1 MLSVL
6 CSVIMLVVMLELLVA
21 PQSIEHRLG
30 RWLVVNREGLIE
42 TWFCFDRKRG
52 GSFSRQVGLSPHHHV
67 LCAWLLA
74 CSILCSRY
82 VSKYLRF
89 RWCSTWYDTQDDDSI
104 ALRGNH
110 HMQKHVLAGDL
121 SVDWLSLF
129 VFVDAFTEWS
139 RQIHFRT
146 LNSTTHPY

>member
-6 CSVIMLVVMLELLVA
+6 CSVIMLVVMLELLLLLLVA
-21 PQSIEHRLG
+21 PQSIAKQRLG

-110 HMQKHVLAGDL
+110 HMRKHVLVGDL
-121 SVDWLSLF
+121 SVGWLSLF
-129 VFVDAFTEWS
+129 VFVDEFKDGW
-139 RQIHFRT
+139 RRVPMY
-146 LNSTTHPY
+146 LY